1 MVGYRVGGASSMWMS
16 FIKYTIVTAAQ
27 KLLTSLVFPISL
39 TRACC
44 VKSQLHRL
52 KLHVPIDGPS
62 SRATKLEPHSWRG
75 KLEPQLRDISHWK
88 TERLARLSVIP
99 KLTNVG
105 V

>member
-1 MVGYRVGGASSMWMS
+1 MNELCQVHDTHGRPKIADNIYCFQLA
-16 FIKYTIVTAAQ
+16 T
-27 KLLTSLVFPISL
+27 L

-62 SRATKLEPHSWRG
+62 TRPTNLEPHSWRG

-88 TERLARLSVIP
+88 TKSLARLSVIP